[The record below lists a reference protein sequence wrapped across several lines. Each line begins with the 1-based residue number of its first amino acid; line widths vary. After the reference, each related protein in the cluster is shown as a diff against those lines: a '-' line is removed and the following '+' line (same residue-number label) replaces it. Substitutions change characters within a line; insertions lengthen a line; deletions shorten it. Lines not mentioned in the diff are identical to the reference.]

1 MCSNVSL
8 MPTSMH
14 FLHGS
19 SLLLPIRLACDGSKL
34 WLAARPTTALQLFW
48 NRVSKK
54 HACFSSAAEVLRN
67 IVAFEVLWANKNY
80 KKVIKCYKI
89 FYFFYRFS
97 SRTSTGH
104 PWLLLR
110 WYFKYAI
117 RLPSRSLFAIR
128 EAIVVRCLQW
138 QSMQWLQR
146 HSPHSR
152 RRCTFLRIGTHAVL
166 SCWAA
171 TVIVAVWQ
179 NTIQNLV

>member
-89 FYFFYRFS
+89 FYFFLSFQFPDIHRS
-97 SRTSTGH
+97 S
-104 PWLLLR
+104 
-110 WYFKYAI
+110 
-117 RLPSRSLFAIR
+117 
-128 EAIVVRCLQW
+128 V
-138 QSMQWLQR
+138 
-146 HSPHSR
+146 
-152 RRCTFLRIGTHAVL
+152 
-166 SCWAA
+166 AA
-171 TVIVAVWQ
+171 STVIFQIRNPAAKPIPLCHSWSNCRAMSAVAIYAMAPAPQ
-179 NTIQNLV
+179 SP